1 MLDPVL
7 RQPALVAAPSDEG
20 ADVKLRARRCAC
32 GHLFFPPHAYGC
44 ERCGRDEGET
54 HSVELEARGVLRALA
69 TVHQHPKLPV
79 PFSLGRVALDAG
91 VSIDVVLTRSSQEPT
106 IGLRVRG
113 VLVLA
118 GTNESGAEL
127 FDLRFEPE
135 DHRS

>member
-1 MLDPVL
+1 
-7 RQPALVAAPSDEG
+7 
-20 ADVKLRARRCAC
+20 
-32 GHLFFPPHAYGC
+32 
-44 ERCGRDEGET
+44 
-54 HSVELEARGVLRALA
+54 VELEARGVLRALA